1 MEHLELWKEILSW
14 QVCYIYIGIA
24 ILVCGSMPCGANEA
38 RFLLRKYGKWKG
50 LVKYERKHQVY
61 ESNLF
66 RLWYERYYPENQPEY
81 KKFKRA
87 INKSRIINILGIQLI
102 YNLLLN
108 GIKQYIIG
116 AYFCDLKESAIIE
129 MFRDTS
135 WRMIIVYAIIPSI
148 LLNVAQGIMNHMDR
162 TRG

>member
-1 MEHLELWKEILSW
+1 M
-14 QVCYIYIGIA
+14 
-24 ILVCGSMPCGANEA
+24 
-38 RFLLRKYGKWKG
+38 
-50 LVKYERKHQVY
+50 KYERKHQVY

-102 YNLLLN
+102 YNLLLI
-108 GIKQYIIG
+108 GIKQYVIG
-116 AYFCDLKESAIIE
+116 VYFSDLKESAIIE

-135 WRMIIVYAIIPSI
+135 WRMIIVYAIIPSV
-148 LLNVAQGIMNHMDR
+148 LLNVAQGIMNHIDKK
-162 TRG
+162 RGQ